1 LFSAGHVVGEGIVR
15 AFDDLI
21 EAKEIVLPNGLQ
33 AVKIDVEG
41 AEAEV
46 LRGIV
51 RTMRELRPRSAVL
64 ETMQDH
70 QQRAGSSVENID
82 AALSDLGFVLSPADS
97 SFFYNTVYVA
107 RELLSS

>member
-1 LFSAGHVVGEGIVR
+1 MGEVIVR
-15 AFDDLI
+15 AFDDLV
-21 EAKEIVLPNGLQ
+21 EAKEIALPNGVQ

-46 LRGIV
+46 LRGMV
-51 RTMRELRPRSAVL
+51 KTMRELRPRIAVL

-82 AALSDLGFVLSPADS
+82 AVLSDLGYVPSPADS
-97 SFFYNTVYVA
+97 GVPSFVYNTVYVA
-107 RELLSS
+107 REQFSS